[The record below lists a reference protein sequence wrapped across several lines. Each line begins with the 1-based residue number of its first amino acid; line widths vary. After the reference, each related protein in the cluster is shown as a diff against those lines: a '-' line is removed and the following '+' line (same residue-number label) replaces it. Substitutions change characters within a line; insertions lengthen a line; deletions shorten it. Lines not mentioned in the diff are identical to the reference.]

1 MVQQNDSNFLVTK
14 NVVKHHHMDKNSL
27 DEHLTLVHLLDVR
40 NVFALVDVLVDILKD
55 LVIPRMDY
63 SFMVDNSSGESVP

>member
-1 MVQQNDSNFLVTK
+1 
-14 NVVKHHHMDKNSL
+14 MDKNSL